1 MKTIYLAGGCFWGM
15 QKYFD
20 QFEGVIR
27 TIAGYANGPD
37 SQPTYEEVCDNSGH
51 AETVRIDFDEN
62 AVSLTRLLQYY
73 FLVINPTSI
82 NRQGNDIG
90 IQYRTGIYYTE
101 EDQLAEINAEYKRQ
115 ETSRQKSI
123 TRSTSI
129 RIRVGIAISLPDIL
143 RFRGKGIMRRR
154 QKNRKLDI
162 LKQSRGQRP
171 MPRPA
176 VFRNRKKYDRNIWK
190 DSSRK
195 AQDTE

>member
-1 MKTIYLAGGCFWGM
+1 MKTIFLAGGCFWGM

-27 TIAGYANGPD
+27 TEAGYANGPD

-62 AVSLTRLLQYY
+62 TISLTRLLQYY

-90 IQYRTGIYYTE
+90 IQYRTGIYYTQ

-115 ETSRQKSI
+115 EKI
-123 TRSTSI
+123 TGAKACSGGAACKELLPCRRVPPEVPRKEPG
-129 RIRVGIAISLPDIL
+129 RILSYPGQNVFPAKRLL
-143 RFRGKGIMRRR
+143 RYF
-154 QKNRKLDI
+154 
-162 LKQSRGQRP
+162 P
-171 MPRPA
+171 E
-176 VFRNRKKYDRNIWK
+176 
-190 DSSRK
+190 SSGSG
-195 AQDTE
+195 